1 MIPKSLSASALQ
13 TAEACLFRYK
23 HENFDRIPA
32 MGNSAASVGTSVHG
46 ALELFVKAVFLDKT
60 ANWEDEKLLL
70 DLYEVSYM
78 ETFNSADTATHE
90 FEDGLEL
97 VKRWYARTDLKDEVV
112 SCEVKENFQIKTSV
126 GEIPFNFIWDRADK
140 ISDTEYRVVDYKTV
154 RVPVSAEELK
164 SRIQPRAYALA
175 AQIKWPDAERI
186 WVTYDLLR
194 HDPVGIVFT
203 REDNIAFWRY
213 LKRAAERIIATDE
226 KNPPQTLNPDCRFC
240 IVKQKCET
248 LQKSIAGGTTF
259 SVNPEEAAV
268 RKMQVSSQIKA
279 LEAFEAELD
288 SILVKEAE
296 ARDEISWDT
305 GNVHVDITASRR
317 RTLNSHTAAKVLGP
331 ELTARYG
338 SFTLGNID
346 KILKEE
352 NLTAEQRAALKE
364 AIGVKW
370 GEPSAKVKPLS
381 PIEER

>member
-1 MIPKSLSASALQ
+1 MIPRSLSASALQ

-23 HENFDRIPA
+23 HENFDRIPS
-32 MGNSAASVGTSVHG
+32 MGNSAASTGTAVHG
-46 ALELFVKAVFLDKT
+46 ALELFVKAVFLEKT

-78 ETFNSADTATHE
+78 QTFNSADTATAE

-97 VKRWYARTDLKDEVV
+97 VKKWYARTELKDEVI
-112 SCEVKENFQIKTSV
+112 SCEVKENFRIKTSV

-175 AQIKWPDAERI
+175 AQIKWPNAERI

-203 REDNIAFWRY
+203 REDNVAFWKY

-226 KNPPQTLNPDCRFC
+226 ENPPQTLNPDCRFC

-305 GNVHVDITASRR
+305 GDVHVDITASRR
-317 RTLNSHTAAKVLGP
+317 RTLNSHSAAKVLGP
-331 ELTARYG
+331 ELTAKYG
-338 SFTLGNID
+338 TFTLGNID

-352 NLTAEQRAALKE
+352 NLTLEQREALKE

>member
-1 MIPKSLSASALQ
+1 MIPRSLSASALQ

-23 HENFDRIPA
+23 HENFDRIPS
-32 MGNSAASVGTSVHG
+32 MGNSAASTGTAVHG
-46 ALELFVKAVFLDKT
+46 ALELFVKAVFLEKT

-78 ETFNSADTATHE
+78 QTFNSADTATAE

-97 VKRWYARTDLKDEVV
+97 VKKWYARTELKDEVI
-112 SCEVKENFQIKTSV
+112 SCEVKENFRIKTSV

-175 AQIKWPDAERI
+175 AQIKWPNAERI

-203 REDNIAFWRY
+203 REDNVAFWKY

-226 KNPPQTLNPDCRFC
+226 ENPPQTLNPDCRFC

-268 RKMQVSSQIKA
+268 RKMKVSSQIKA

-305 GNVHVDITASRR
+305 GDVHVDITASRR
-317 RTLNSHTAAKVLGP
+317 RTLNSHSAAKVLGP
-331 ELTARYG
+331 ELTAKYG

-352 NLTAEQRAALKE
+352 NLTPEQREALKE